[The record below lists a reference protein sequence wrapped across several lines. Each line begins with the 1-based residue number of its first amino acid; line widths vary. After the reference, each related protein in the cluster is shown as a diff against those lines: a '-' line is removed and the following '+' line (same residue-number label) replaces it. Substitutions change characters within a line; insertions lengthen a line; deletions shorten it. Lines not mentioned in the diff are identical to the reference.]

1 MLLQNTRDTDNS
13 QQLCQNC
20 MVLKAQADL
29 ADKDGKKMDIGS
41 GLYRYD
47 FSAMRPFKISSI

>member
-1 MLLQNTRDTDNS
+1 
-13 QQLCQNC
+13 

>member
-1 MLLQNTRDTDNS
+1 
-13 QQLCQNC
+13 

-41 GLYRYD
+41 GLYRCVHPVK
-47 FSAMRPFKISSI
+47 A